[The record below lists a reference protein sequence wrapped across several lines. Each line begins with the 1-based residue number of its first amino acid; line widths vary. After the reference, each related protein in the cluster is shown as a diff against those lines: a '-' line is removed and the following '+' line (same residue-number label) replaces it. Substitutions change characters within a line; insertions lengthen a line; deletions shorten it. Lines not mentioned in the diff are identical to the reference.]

1 MGQLP
6 KLHRITLWL
15 AHISVSNHELSY
27 IFSGTAAR
35 GWCSDASLRGWDRRY
50 SPGFPAGARWEWG
63 RHTPWAEGTEHLNS
77 SVPSLLTH
85 CSKHQSLQ
93 TRRHREIRSSKITGA
108 LPGCWKRESRSA
120 PGSPCSLP
128 RSRAPH
134 EGAGTARSH
143 SCFQTAAPLRTEC
156 ISLGNTS
163 WIGESSLWLSTAF
176 SPRNDSHH

>member
-128 RSRAPH
+128 RSRVRAQLAAIPASKQLH
-134 EGAGTARSH
+134 HWAQNASAWETPLGLGSPASDWALPSH
-143 SCFQTAAPLRTEC
+143 PGMILTT
-156 ISLGNTS
+156 
-163 WIGESSLWLSTAF
+163 
-176 SPRNDSHH
+176 RND